1 MTRGGQVGR
10 TALWVYF
17 VLFIVFLFAP
27 LVALLVFSVND
38 SPIPTLPMSGVTTK
52 WFQQAFDNGALTG
65 ALVRS
70 ALLGVIA
77 SILATALAIMASI
90 GLSGGRLRMRTLAV
104 SVLMLPLVVP
114 YISLAVGLLILMQ
127 AIGVNTSLTAVVLG
141 HTVIALPFAIL
152 VILPRL
158 RSLDPLLGEAARDLG
173 ASEWGAFRMVTLPLL
188 APSLVSSFLICFTT
202 SFDEF
207 AIASFLAPAGTPTYP
222 VFLYSS
228 SRTPALLP
236 EVIAVGTLVIAL
248 SLLLVAAAEGGR
260 RWGERRPE
268 GRTAAA
274 VAVTGVVIKP
284 DTFTDAAQSQPT
296 QERAGG

>member
-90 GLSGGRLRMRTLAV
+90 GLSGGRLRMRTLGRA
-104 SVLMLPLVVP
+104 SNASHARRQDGSTRPP
-114 YISLAVGLLILMQ
+114 RFEA
-127 AIGVNTSLTAVVLG
+127 G
-141 HTVIALPFAIL
+141 H
-152 VILPRL
+152 
-158 RSLDPLLGEAARDLG
+158 
-173 ASEWGAFRMVTLPLL
+173 
-188 APSLVSSFLICFTT
+188 
-202 SFDEF
+202 
-207 AIASFLAPAGTPTYP
+207 
-222 VFLYSS
+222 
-228 SRTPALLP
+228 
-236 EVIAVGTLVIAL
+236 
-248 SLLLVAAAEGGR
+248 VAALGQGDLERVGATGG
-260 RWGERRPE
+260 
-268 GRTAAA
+268 
-274 VAVTGVVIKP
+274 
-284 DTFTDAAQSQPT
+284 
-296 QERAGG
+296 